1 MDGSS
6 GRGEPLAGS
15 GGVAALF
22 TMGTGA
28 AADVGD
34 GRDAKMWTLTQRD
47 GNPSFLSLLL
57 SFSAFLLVPL
67 TRAGVKAQ
75 RTAAGAR
82 CRAACNQLLHAGR
95 RRVARAP
102 TGVRAS
108 AVAASCVRGGT
119 RARRG
124 FGWRGLALRGL
135 FGCLLWYVHASVGD
149 VRLWCVLCASGEC

>member
-1 MDGSS
+1 MDGSC

-15 GGVAALF
+15 EVVATQF
-22 TMGTGA
+22 MMGTGA

-34 GRDAKMWTLTQRD
+34 GGDAKMWTLTQRD
-47 GNPSFLSLLL
+47 GDPSFLSLLL

-67 TRAGVKAQ
+67 NRAGVKTQ

-108 AVAASCVRGGT
+108 AAAASCVRGGT
-119 RARRG
+119 GGRRG
-124 FGWRGLALRGL
+124 FGWRGRALRGP
-135 FGCLLWYVHASVGD
+135 FG
-149 VRLWCVLCASGEC
+149 